1 MDQAT
6 LGRRLLRFRYLVTRA
21 LRHRLEP
28 SPAPS
33 AGTFISEL
41 HRLHKKAAQILIE
54 TTIELESDLKRANE
68 SAKSASEANK
78 YRHWL
83 ASVASCCEAF
93 VAFAFRSCDVHHL
106 YKGPR
111 FGFLD
116 QQNVQSV
123 LKVTKEVNQSPYLF
137 AFPLD
142 FTRFSCT
149 GDVLCISRSPSNLR
163 VAIMEIKEGEVNDAI
178 R

>member
-21 LRHRLEP
+21 LRHRSLLN
-28 SPAPS
+28 PARN
-33 AGTFISEL
+33 ADAFISEL
-41 HRLHKKAAQILIE
+41 HRLHKKAAQILID
-54 TTIELESDLKRANE
+54 TTIELESDLKRVSETGKN
-68 SAKSASEANK
+68 ASEANK

-83 ASVASCCEAF
+83 ASVASCCETF
-93 VAFAFRSCDVHHL
+93 VEFAFRSCDVHHL

-111 FGFLD
+111 FGSLD

-123 LKVTKEVNQSPYLF
+123 LKVTEEINKSPHLF

-149 GDVLCISRSPSNLR
+149 GDVLCIALTREFASCDY
-163 VAIMEIKEGEVNDAI
+163 GD
-178 R
+178 